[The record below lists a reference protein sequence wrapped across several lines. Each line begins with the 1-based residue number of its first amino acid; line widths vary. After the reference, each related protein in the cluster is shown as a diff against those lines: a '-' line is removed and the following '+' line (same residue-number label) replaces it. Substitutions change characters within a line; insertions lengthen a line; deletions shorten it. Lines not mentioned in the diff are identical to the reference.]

1 MAIRK
6 EQDQAESMNQFSEN
20 VQTLQPSATIAVSS
34 RVKQMIADGKDVLDL
49 CVGEPDFGTPDF
61 ISEAGIAAIREGK
74 TRYTPAAGIPQ
85 LRAAIAHDL
94 QRLSPG
100 AGRIDPHGIVVS
112 AGAKQALF
120 NVIFSLFGP
129 GDRVLIPQPYWT
141 TYPALVEL
149 ARAEPVA
156 VPGGAARDGKVGV
169 EELERAAAGG
179 GVKGLLLNS
188 PSNPTGAV
196 YSLEELESIARWA
209 SDRGIWIISDEIY
222 RRIFFEGRLAPSLF
236 DLPAELRERAVVI
249 DGASKAFA
257 MTGWRIG
264 FSYTS
269 VPLAEKISALQ
280 SQTTSSATT
289 PSQWAALAA
298 YAETDRADAEVERMR
313 TVFKQ
318 RRDLLVSLF
327 RAELPQLE
335 IIEPSGAFYLWFSID
350 RVARE
355 GEGSIAFCE
364 RLLQDRG
371 VALVPARRSGTIGAH
386 ASPSPTPRRRC
397 ARRSDGSRGS
407 EHGWRVPHDSEPSSS
422 TATPRSSA

>member
-1 MAIRK
+1 MPI
-6 EQDQAESMNQFSEN
+6 EMNEFSEN

-34 RVKQMIADGKDVLDL
+34 RVKQMIAQGDDVLDL

-61 ISEAGIAAIREGK
+61 ISDAGIAAIREGK
-74 TRYTPAAGIPQ
+74 TRYTPAPGIPQ

-100 AGRIDPHGIVVS
+100 AEDIGAHGIVVS

-156 VPGGAARDGKVGV
+156 VAGDPARDHKVSV
-169 EELERAAAGG
+169 DDLERAAAGG
-179 GVKGLLLNS
+179 AKGLLLNS
-188 PSNPTGAV
+188 PGNPTGAV
-196 YSLEELESIARWA
+196 YSREELHAIAAWA
-209 SDRGIWIISDEIY
+209 AERGVWIISDEIY
-222 RRIFFEGRLAPSLF
+222 RRISFDGPLAPSVL
-236 DLPAELRERAVVI
+236 DLPLELRERVVVI

-264 FSYTS
+264 FSLTS
-269 VPLAEKISALQ
+269 AALAEKISALQ

-289 PSQWAALAA
+289 PAQWAALAA
-298 YAETDRADAEVERMR
+298 YSEHERADAEVERMR
-313 TVFKQ
+313 QAFRK

-327 RAELPQLE
+327 REHLPRLE
-335 IIEPSGAFYLWFSID
+335 IIEPQGAFYLWFSIGGA
-350 RVARE
+350 ART
-355 GEGSIAFCE
+355 GEGSIDFCE

-371 VALVPARRSGTIGAH
+371 VALVPGAAFGDDTGARLSFAYSEDTLREAVRRLSGF
-386 ASPSPTPRRRC
+386 
-397 ARRSDGSRGS
+397 
-407 EHGWRVPHDSEPSSS
+407 
-422 TATPRSSA
+422 